1 MNEKSDAEQRKIA
14 DSTIRRLS
22 MYLRTLDILQQAGV
36 ETISS
41 QKFAE
46 IEGVTSVQI
55 RKDFSFFGSF
65 GRKGLGYE
73 VSGLKKNLAKILG
86 VDQKWNVVLI
96 GAGHFS
102 AVMMHSEAFKMRN
115 FTIGKIFD
123 QSPDLVGKKID
134 NITIKNIKD
143 LEKNID
149 PKDDH
154 LAIIA
159 LPPRDVQ
166 AVVNRLGRIGVKGVL
181 YFASRTIDIPGNMVI
196 RNQDM
201 SVELG
206 TLTYYITNKTKHL
219 IKK

>member
-1 MNEKSDAEQRKIA
+1 LVRKKKFDKEQRRIA

-22 MYLRTLDILQQAGV
+22 MYLRTLDILQKAGV

-41 QKFAE
+41 HKFAE

-65 GRKGLGYE
+65 GRKGLGYG
-73 VSGLKKNLAKILG
+73 VSSLKENLEKILG
-86 VDQKWNVVLI
+86 VNKKWNVILI
-96 GAGHFS
+96 GTGHFS
-102 AVMMHSEAFKMRN
+102 AVMMNSEAFKMRN
-115 FTIGKIFD
+115 FTIKKIFD
-123 QSPDLVGKKID
+123 QSPEFVGKKIY
-134 NITIKNIKD
+134 NITVKDIKN
-143 LEKNID
+143 LEKGID

-154 LAIIA
+154 IAIIA

-166 AVVNRLGRIGVKGVL
+166 TVVNRLGRIGVKGVL
-181 YFASRTIDIPGNMVI
+181 YFASRAIEIPENMVI

-206 TLTYYITNKTKHL
+206 TLTYYITNSIPT
-219 IKK
+219 